1 MSNKL
6 KICVYAIS
14 KNEEPFVRRFYES
27 AKDADLILLADTGST
42 DNTVAVAQEC
52 GITVYDIN
60 VTPWRFDTPR
70 NTAITLIPRD
80 FDVCVSID
88 LDEELQPG
96 WREEIERLWIK
107 GKTNRMRYR
116 YDWSNNLIF
125 YYEKIH
131 SPGGF
136 LWENMCHEVVA
147 KDPRVEEV
155 WAQTD
160 MLMVVHKPDPK
171 KSRGQYLTL
180 LKADVEHN
188 PHNARNILYYGR
200 ELFFNRMWEESI
212 KVFDGY
218 LDMPGKD
225 YNYEKCYALR
235 YQGKAYDELG
245 QNEKALATL
254 RKACAQSPNIREPWV
269 DLANS
274 CFKKSMW
281 NECYFA
287 ANQALAIINKEFVYT
302 ADPSVWGDKPYDLAA
317 IAAWRLGLKEKA
329 LEYGQMAVDINPL
342 DTRLA
347 ENLLWYKEE
356 KK

>member
-1 MSNKL
+1 MNNKL

-14 KNEEPFVRRFYES
+14 KNEEQFVRRFYES

-42 DNTVAVAQEC
+42 DNTIDIAREC
-52 GITVYDIN
+52 GITVYEIN

-96 WREEIERLWIK
+96 WREEIERLWVK
-107 GKTNRMRYR
+107 GETNRMRYK
-116 YDWSNNLIF
+116 YDWSNNLVF

-131 SPGGF
+131 SPSGF

-147 KDPRVEEV
+147 KDPRVKDV
-155 WAQTD
+155 WVQSD
-160 MLMVVHKPDPK
+160 MLMVVHKPDSS

-188 PHNARNILYYGR
+188 PHNARNVLYYGR
-200 ELFFNRMWEESI
+200 ELFFTRMWEESI
-212 KVFDGY
+212 KIFDKY
-218 LDMPGKD
+218 LDMPGED

-245 QNEKALATL
+245 QHEKALITL
-254 RKACAQSPNIREPWV
+254 RKACVQSPHIREPWV

-274 CFKKSMW
+274 CFKKYMW

-287 ANQALAIINKEFVYT
+287 ANQALAITRKELVYT
-302 ADPSVWGDKPYDLAA
+302 ADPDVWGSKPYDLAA
-317 IAAWRLGLKEKA
+317 ISGWYMGLKEKA
-329 LEYGQMAVDINPL
+329 LEYGQIAVDMDPTNK
-342 DTRLA
+342 RLA
-347 ENLLWYKEE
+347 ENLEWYKGT